1 MGKTAAERQA
11 AYRKQRPYAGKD
23 NNGERRLNTWVS
35 TRTSLALARLARQ
48 NKLSQRDMLER
59 LVQNADDAILDSLV
73 LDTPGWNIYFN
84 GE

>member
-1 MGKTAAERQA
+1 MSKSAAERQA

-23 NNGERRLNTWVS
+23 SNGERRLNTWVS

-73 LDTPGWNIYFN
+73 LDTPGWNRYFN

>member
-1 MGKTAAERQA
+1 MGKTVAERQA

-23 NNGERRLNTWVS
+23 SNGERRLNTWVS
-35 TRTSLALARLARQ
+35 TRTSLALARLARK

-73 LDTPGWNIYFN
+73 LDTPGWDIYFN